1 MGRVSGVA
9 GKRESRQSDYPEIEY
24 LDSWAFSPSH
34 LERDGEVCGGGN
46 QISTAGVR
54 ASGEGFQTE
63 TPQKDE
69 GEKGG
74 SNMNVWYRFF
84 TPKPTYFD
92 RVTGIVEQLVDL
104 ECTLRDDEAAA
115 HDKLHEIEAARR
127 EIAVRVRRA

>member
-9 GKRESRQSDYPEIEY
+9 GKRELSKANWFEGEHADTRTWLPPTIK
-24 LDSWAFSPSH
+24 
-34 LERDGEVCGGGN
+34 RDGEVCGGGN

-54 ASGEGFQTE
+54 ASGEGFQAE
-63 TPQKDE
+63 TPQEDK